1 MSIFLVMTMPK
12 IKAESEVIH
21 FLKELLHPEGFGWAV
36 TLEVRKEAK
45 RILEIIDNEQNSAVR
60 SAI

>member
-1 MSIFLVMTMPK
+1 MNTFLAMIMLAK
-12 IKAESEVIH
+12 SESEVIL

>member
-1 MSIFLVMTMPK
+1 MTMPK

-45 RILEIIDNEQNSAVR
+45 RILEIIENEQNSTVR